1 MCFMGINEDIYFIE
15 MAVDLARRGLRR
27 VKVDRLAVSSLKMAM
42 SLGGETT
49 K

>member
-1 MCFMGINEDIYFIE
+1 MAGNADIYFIE
-15 MAVDLARRGLRR
+15 MAVDLARKGSRR
-27 VKVDRLAVSSLKMAM
+27 MKVDRLAVSSSRMVM